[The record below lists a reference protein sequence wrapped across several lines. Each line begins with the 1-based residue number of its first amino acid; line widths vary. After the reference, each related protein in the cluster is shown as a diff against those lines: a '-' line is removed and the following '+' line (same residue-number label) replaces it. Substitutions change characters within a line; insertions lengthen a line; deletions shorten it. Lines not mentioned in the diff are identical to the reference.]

1 MSWLIDWLYP
11 KKCLGCGR
19 GDDYLCNF
27 CERKI
32 KIAGLRQKSGFEGLI
47 SIYKYD
53 GVMKKIIE
61 EIKYQHLSAAIE
73 SLGQKMGQSLKI
85 NYPETVKHWQ
95 KEHFVLVPIPLYK
108 GRENWRGF
116 NQAREIA
123 VVVAQKLG
131 LEYAEILER
140 KKKGVNLAKI
150 HNHQQRMAEIKGV
163 FRVKNEIER
172 REKIILVDDVITSG
186 ATMTEAL
193 KTWKKVS
200 PQGRGWGLSLAGV
213 RR

>member
-11 KKCLGCGR
+11 KSCLGCGR
-19 GDDYLCNF
+19 GKDYLCNF

-32 KIAGLRQKSGFEGLI
+32 KKAGLRQKPGFEGLI

-53 GVMKKIIE
+53 GLIKKIIE
-61 EIKYQHLSAAIE
+61 EIKYEHLSGAIE
-73 SLGQKMGQSLKI
+73 DLGHRMSKNLI
-85 NYPETVKHWQ
+85 IDYPQILSHWR
-95 KEHFVLVPIPLYK
+95 KENFVLVPIPLYK

-116 NQAREIA
+116 NQAGEIA
-123 VVVAQKLG
+123 MVLSPKLG
-131 LEYAEILER
+131 LEYKEILER
-140 KKKGVNLAKI
+140 KKKGVHLARI
-150 HNHQQRMAEIKGV
+150 HSHQRRMAEIKGV
-163 FRVKNEIER
+163 FGVKEGVEK
-172 REKIILVDDVITSG
+172 EAKIILVDDVITSG

-193 KTWKKVS
+193 KTWKKRC

>member
-11 KKCLGCGR
+11 KSCLGCGR
-19 GDDYLCNF
+19 GKDYLCNF

-32 KIAGLRQKSGFEGLI
+32 KKAGLRQKSGFEGLI

-53 GVMKKIIE
+53 GLMKKIIE
-61 EIKYQHLSAAIE
+61 EIKYQHLSAGIE
-73 SLGQKMGQSLKI
+73 ILGEKMAQSLKI
-85 NYPETVKHWQ
+85 DYPQTVAHWQ
-95 KEHFVLVPIPLYK
+95 KEKFVLVPIPLYK

-116 NQAREIA
+116 NQAGEIA
-123 VVVAQKLG
+123 MVLSPKLG
-131 LEYAEILER
+131 LEYKEILER
-140 KKKGVNLAKI
+140 KKKGVHLARI
-150 HNHQQRMAEIKGV
+150 HSHQRRMAEIKGV
-163 FRVKNEIER
+163 FGVKEGVEK
-172 REKIILVDDVITSG
+172 EAKIILVDDVITSG

-193 KTWKKVS
+193 KTWKKRC